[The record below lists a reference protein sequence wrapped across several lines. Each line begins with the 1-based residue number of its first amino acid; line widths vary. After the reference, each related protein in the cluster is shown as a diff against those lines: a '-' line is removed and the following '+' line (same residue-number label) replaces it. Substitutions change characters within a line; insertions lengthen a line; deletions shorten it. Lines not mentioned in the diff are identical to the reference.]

1 MKKALFIFIV
11 FCFAFYKLGFSQ
23 KIKQSKNDTNIYY
36 SNQIENKAHFKYGND
51 TFNKIFLNKFKLKE
65 SSKISRTLNI
75 IFLVIVEKNG
85 SINFLRSKP
94 ILNNKYQYLVDLAQN
109 IIKNTKKFIP
119 AKLKGKAVRSYY
131 RFDIHICHNG
141 YIDFSHYPEI
151 KYDPNSIVDYIE
163 ICNDSFELKSYS
175 DPMPSFQGGQTAFDD
190 YIKNNLKYPKQAME
204 IGLEGC
210 VILNFIIECDGSISD
225 VILLKGIGYGCDE
238 EAIRLIEKSPPW
250 IPGKLNDKPV
260 RVQFILPISFKIDD

>member
-11 FCFAFYKLGFSQ
+11 FCFAFNKLGFSQ

-36 SNQIENKAHFKYGND
+36 SNQVESIAHFKYGND
-51 TFNKIFLNKFKLKE
+51 TFNKIFLNNFKLKE

-85 SINFLRSKP
+85 SINFFRSKH
-94 ILNNKYQYLVDLAQN
+94 ILNNKYQYLVDIAQN

-131 RFDIHICHNG
+131 RFDIHICYNG
-141 YIDFSHYPEI
+141 YVHISHYPEI
-151 KYDPNSIVDYIE
+151 KYDPSLIIDYIE
-163 ICNDSFELKSYS
+163 ICDNSMELYDYS
-175 DPMPSFQGGQTAFDD
+175 DPMPSFPGGQTAF
-190 YIKNNLKYPKQAME
+190 YEYLKSNLKYPNQAKE
-204 IGLEGC
+204 NGVEGR
-210 VILNFIIECDGSISD
+210 VLINFIVESDGSISD
-225 VILLKGIGYGCDE
+225 VLLQKSIGYGCDE
-238 EAIRLIEKSPPW
+238 EAIRLIEQSPPW
-250 IPGKLNDKPV
+250 IPGKINDKPV